1 MTQPTDETNN
11 ALNNAAIGHIAN
23 TLNTLAAEMKPVPGA
38 ILQIQTT
45 LGNLATMVQEH
56 DTTLYGEKM
65 QSGLVGEVQ
74 NLKKELA
81 SLRGALTWVAVAVGG
96 LVVSFLFGIFTGQI
110 QVIFP

>member
-1 MTQPTDETNN
+1 MSQPNDESALQN
-11 ALNNAAIGHIAN
+11 ATIGHIAVAL
-23 TLNTLAAEMKPVPGA
+23 TALAADMKPVPGA

-45 LGNLATMVQEH
+45 LSNLATMVQEH

-81 SLRGALTWVAVAVGG
+81 ALRGALTWVGLAVGG
-96 LVVSFLFGIFTGQI
+96 LVISFLFGIFTGQI